1 MLSLGCPDVADQYR
15 KLMKRSCDREDMA
28 IRCGVDIIEID
39 RIRKSLE
46 EMESFRDRVFTD
58 REIRYCE
65 SRNRA
70 KYESYAARFAA
81 KEAVLKALG
90 TGMSDGAE
98 WKDIEIRNDEKGKPE
113 VILRQ
118 RALEIYEDIGARS
131 IDISLSHCNGYAIAF
146 AVIEA

>member
-1 MLSLGCPDVADQYR
+1 
-15 KLMKRSCDREDMA
+15 MA

-113 VILRQ
+113 VILAQ
-118 RALEIYEDIGARS
+118 KTLEVFESIGAKS
-131 IDISLSHCNGYAIAF
+131 IDISLSHCGGYAIAF
-146 AVIEA
+146 AVIEVREERQGSE

>member
-1 MLSLGCPDVADQYR
+1 
-15 KLMKRSCDREDMA
+15 MA

-81 KEAVLKALG
+81 KEAVLKAHR
-90 TGMSDGAE
+90 MSDAM
-98 WKDIEIRNDEKGKPE
+98 KDIEIRNDEKANPRITRKRR
-113 VILRQ
+113 LR
-118 RALEIYEDIGARS
+118 
-131 IDISLSHCNGYAIAF
+131 F
-146 AVIEA
+146 

>member
-1 MLSLGCPDVADQYR
+1 MPENW
-15 KLMKRSCDREDMA
+15 KRSCEENDMA
-28 IRCGVDIIEID
+28 IRCGVDIIETD
-39 RIRKSLE
+39 RIKRSLE
-46 EMESFRDRVFTD
+46 ELESFRNRVFTEC
-58 REIRYCE
+58 EIEYCE

-90 TGMSDGAE
+90 TGLSDGTG

-113 VILRQ
+113 VVLKY
-118 RALEIYEDIGARS
+118 RALEIYRDLGAKS
-131 IDISLSHCNGYAIAF
+131 IDISLSHSGGHAIAF